1 MMRTHDNTPANGP
14 KARIGRFVQDEDG
27 VALVEFAIV
36 LPMMLLV
43 FAVIIE
49 GSRLMLGFQNAIG
62 GVRDATRYMSRIVA
76 LDICS
81 TGGSV
86 AGYAAQLQTIV
97 SQRITGQS
105 VFPAGITVNSVTP
118 SYSCVVGT
126 YRVSP
131 APVVQVSAQITV
143 TYPFAGIFALVGS
156 TLPNVTTTVTDRS
169 RIFGS

>member
-1 MMRTHDNTPANGP
+1 MTKQLNILGAGMKVRLA
-14 KARIGRFVQDEDG
+14 RFVRDESG
-27 VALVEFAIV
+27 VALVEFAIT

-43 FAVIIE
+43 FAVIVE

-81 TGGSV
+81 TGGSIS
-86 AGYAAQLQTIV
+86 GYSTQLQTIV
-97 SQRITGQS
+97 SQSILGQS
-105 VFPAGITVNSVTP
+105 VFPSGVTVNSVTP
-118 SYSCVVGT
+118 SYTCVAGA

-143 TYPFAGIFALVGS
+143 NYPFAGIFTLVGGS
-156 TLPNVTTTVTDRS
+156 LPNVTTTVTDRS